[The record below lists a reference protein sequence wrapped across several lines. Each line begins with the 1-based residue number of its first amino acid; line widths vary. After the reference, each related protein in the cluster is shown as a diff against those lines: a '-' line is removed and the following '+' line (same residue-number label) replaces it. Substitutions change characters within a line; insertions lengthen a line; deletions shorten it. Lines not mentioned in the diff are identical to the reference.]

1 MDIKEELIR
10 RYSYLYE
17 NKELILAMCINIV
30 EDKPNERKQE
40 LEKIKRKYE
49 KSPYDKTKTNKQIV
63 DSLENVIKNMNESTY
78 KYYLFKDVNPEI
90 VELYEDFILGDLP
103 LEETDLYRHIEA
115 VKNNQVYLEAFNNI
129 INALEYQRQ
138 KNMHLKKM
146 PTFTVWKILSYVRR
160 KHINNDTILKVLD
173 KYYNLDRY
181 MLTNYNYQSG
191 YYITEE
197 ELNEDYTFPNPEVYT
212 GNIIFKY
219 IGNEYEE
226 EDNYYIEKSL
236 YRTFKE
242 NYATSAFVVLVKDAP
257 MIDLDSKKELYQK
270 YNYNKDKKIIKK
282 KN

>member
-146 PTFTVWKILSYVRR
+146 PLLQYG
-160 KHINNDTILKVLD
+160 
-173 KYYNLDRY
+173 KYYL
-181 MLTNYNYQSG
+181 M
-191 YYITEE
+191 
-197 ELNEDYTFPNPEVYT
+197 
-212 GNIIFKY
+212 
-219 IGNEYEE
+219 
-226 EDNYYIEKSL
+226 
-236 YRTFKE
+236 
-242 NYATSAFVVLVKDAP
+242 
-257 MIDLDSKKELYQK
+257 
-270 YNYNKDKKIIKK
+270 
-282 KN
+282 

>member
-30 EDKPNERKQE
+30 EDKPNKRKQE

-146 PTFTVWKILSYVRR
+146 STFTVWKILSYVRR

-197 ELNEDYTFPNPEVYT
+197 ELNEDYTFPDPEVYT

>member
-1 MDIKEELIR
+1 
-10 RYSYLYE
+10 
-17 NKELILAMCINIV
+17 MCINIV

-197 ELNEDYTFPNPEVYT
+197 ELNEDYTFPDPEVYT

>member
-30 EDKPNERKQE
+30 EDKPNKRKQE

-146 PTFTVWKILSYVRR
+146 STFTVWKILSYVRR

-197 ELNEDYTFPNPEVYT
+197 ELNEDYTFPDPEVYT

-242 NYATSAFVVLVKDAP
+242 NYATSTFVVLVKDAP

>member
-78 KYYLFKDVNPEI
+78 NYYLFKDVNPEI
-90 VELYEDFILGDLP
+90 VELYEDFMLGDLP

-146 PTFTVWKILSYVRR
+146 STFTVWKILSYVRR

>member
-30 EDKPNERKQE
+30 EDKPN
-40 LEKIKRKYE
+40 KRKYE

-103 LEETDLYRHIEA
+103 FEETDLYRHIEA

-197 ELNEDYTFPNPEVYT
+197 ELNEDYTFPDPEVYT

-242 NYATSAFVVLVKDAP
+242 NYAISAFVVLVKDAP
-257 MIDLDSKKELYQK
+257 MIDLESKKELYQK

>member
-1 MDIKEELIR
+1 MEVSMNIKEELIK

-30 EDKPNERKQE
+30 EVKPNKRKEE
-40 LEKIKRKYE
+40 LERLKKKY
-49 KSPYDKTKTNKQIV
+49 KKLSADKMIINSVETA
-63 DSLENVIKNMNESTY
+63 IKNIDGSTY
-78 KYYLFKDVNPEI
+78 EYYLFKDVSSEI
-90 VELYEDFILGDLP
+90 VDLYEDFLLGDFP
-103 LEETDLYRHIEA
+103 LEETELYKHIEG
-115 VKNNQVYLEAFNNI
+115 VKNSPVYLEGFNNM
-129 INALEYQRQ
+129 INSLEEKRS
-138 KNMHLKKM
+138 KNMHLKNI
-146 PTFTVWKILSYVRR
+146 PTFTVWKILFYVRR
-160 KHINNDTILKVLD
+160 KNIDNKLILEVLD